1 MTGDEEERWWLAT
14 EKAGRRSNGGLPRS
28 IRGWDLTVGNDDDVA
43 HPPQVKVRKKNL
55 GFQVRGLVGV
65 SA

>member
-43 HPPQVKVRKKNL
+43 HPPQVKVRKKT
-55 GFQVRGLVGV
+55 
-65 SA
+65 